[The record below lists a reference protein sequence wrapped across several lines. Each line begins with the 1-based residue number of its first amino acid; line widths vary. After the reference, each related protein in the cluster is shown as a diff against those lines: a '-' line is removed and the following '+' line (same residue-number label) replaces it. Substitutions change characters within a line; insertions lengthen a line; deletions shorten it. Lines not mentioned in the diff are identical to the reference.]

1 METIYYDYMPNINL
15 VYNIPWP
22 PREHFGVHF
31 GIAKK
36 TGYQILDPGS
46 YLEAA
51 DALQPSHT
59 KFAPHLWFACQI
71 SASYIQYP
79 ALHIRVSGDRF
90 LKTPKTSQST
100 LAGSTFREAS
110 NDYELVHMKWN
121 HYVMTT

>member
-1 METIYYDYMPNINL
+1 METIYYDYMTNISL
-15 VYNIPWP
+15 VYKIPWSL
-22 PREHFGVHF
+22 RDRFGVHF

-51 DALQPSHT
+51 HTLQPSHT
-59 KFAPHLWFACQI
+59 KFAPHLWFACQN

-79 ALHIRVSGDRF
+79 ALHILVSGDRF

-100 LAGSTFREAS
+100 LAGGTLRKAS
-110 NDYELVHMKWN
+110 NDYELVHMKCKQ
-121 HYVMTT
+121 